1 MGFVKEFKDFAM
13 KGNLIDMAI
22 GVVIGAG
29 FGKVT
34 TTFIDG
40 IFMPLVGLVFKVG
53 DLSKYVV
60 QIGVDDKGQ
69 PNLIKVGD
77 FLGAVIN
84 FIIIAFVMF
93 MIIKGMNTLSKR
105 MAAEQPTTPPVPAPP
120 TAQEVLLMEIRDE
133 LKRKP

>member
-34 TTFIDG
+34 TTFIEG
-40 IFMPLVGLVFKVG
+40 VFMPLVGLVFRVG

-60 QIGVDDKGQ
+60 QIGVNEKGE

-133 LKRKP
+133 LKRRP